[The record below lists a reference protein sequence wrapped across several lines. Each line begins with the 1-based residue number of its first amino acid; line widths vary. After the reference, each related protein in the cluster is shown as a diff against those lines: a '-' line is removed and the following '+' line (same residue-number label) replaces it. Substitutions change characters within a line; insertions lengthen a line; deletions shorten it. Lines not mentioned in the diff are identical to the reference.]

1 MILVFFLILENEK
14 WGSSISPKV
23 VKVGVLRCELSY
35 RRCTVSVAE
44 MMDMVETE
52 VAEVEMIEK
61 EVSKGVVSVED
72 IENR

>member
-1 MILVFFLILENEK
+1 M
-14 WGSSISPKV
+14 
-23 VKVGVLRCELSY
+23 
-35 RRCTVSVAE
+35 SVAE

-72 IENR
+72 IQNRWCTLFLLTRCHKVT

>member
-1 MILVFFLILENEK
+1 M
-14 WGSSISPKV
+14 
-23 VKVGVLRCELSY
+23 RCELSY

-52 VAEVEMIEK
+52 VAELEMIEK

-72 IENR
+72 IENRYIIVHSFSRRENGTLANVQA